1 MKWDLDK
8 VQKVNFTKLQQEVM
22 KVIRKYG
29 SNNDELEN
37 DLMILIKLIDEE
49 RDKNDTI
56 KSLAFD
62 LANKI

>member
-8 VQKVNFTKLQQEVM
+8 VEKVNFTKLQQEVM
-22 KVIRKYG
+22 KLIRKYG
-29 SNNDELEN
+29 SDNAELEKELLELIN
-37 DLMILIKLIDEE
+37 IIDLE